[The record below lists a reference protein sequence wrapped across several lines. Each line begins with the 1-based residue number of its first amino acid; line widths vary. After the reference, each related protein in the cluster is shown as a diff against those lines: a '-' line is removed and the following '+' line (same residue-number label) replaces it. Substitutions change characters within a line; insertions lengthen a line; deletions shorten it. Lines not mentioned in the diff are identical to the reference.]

1 MRIQHLVALVAVVV
15 TTTMCGGSG
24 GGYATGP
31 STGGTTTSGGN
42 STYGDPG
49 TSNSC
54 TPGATTVCLTPSNTF
69 DPASI
74 TVKAGSTV
82 TWSNTTGVTH
92 NVTFDQ
98 KAGAPPNGA
107 DFASGTFAATF
118 ATAGTYPYH
127 CTIHGL
133 SMSGTVVVQ

>member
-24 GGYATGP
+24 GYATGP
-31 STGGTTTSGGN
+31 GTGGTTTTGGTP
-42 STYGDPG
+42 TYGDPG
-49 TSNSC
+49 TANSC
-54 TPGATTVCLTPSNTF
+54 TPGTSTVCLTPSNTF

-98 KAGAPPNGA
+98 KAGAPA
-107 DFASGTFAATF
+107 SASDFASGTFDATF
-118 ATAGTYPYH
+118 PTAGTYPYH